1 MPYVQVTLLEGRS
14 IDQKRKIAERIAS
27 ALIEEGKAKSE
38 HIQITFVELPTT
50 SYALSGT
57 LVSDLK
63 PVP

>member
-38 HIQITFVELPTT
+38 HIQITFVELATT
-50 SYALSGT
+50 NYALSGT

-63 PVP
+63 PAP